1 MDANSRRYIEAAL
14 TRRIIGA
21 FYETY
26 NLLGHGFLEGVYENA
41 LALEMEA
48 QGIGFVRQASL
59 EVRFKGKCVGI
70 FRADFLVEGKVI
82 VEIKAVEHLLPA
94 HDAQLLNYLKA
105 TNIPLGLLLNFGPKA
120 QVRRRIY

>member
-1 MDANSRRYIEAAL
+1 ARKASPPSSKNATLRGWGKAFLATDFTDEKKDWVRMDANSRRYIEAAL

-70 FRADFLVEGKVI
+70 FRADFLVE
-82 VEIKAVEHLLPA
+82 
-94 HDAQLLNYLKA
+94 
-105 TNIPLGLLLNFGPKA
+105 
-120 QVRRRIY
+120 